1 MAACISA
8 PLSFFLY
15 SELIPSRRDGP
26 KYLPWSSSFPIIK
39 VSANNLFPST
49 SNIAR
54 NQEMQMKSL
63 VIHVIFSSPR
73 FSCLKL
79 DVGRYSVRAVT
90 IEVDS
95 KYKGD
100 AATPN
105 LMKTDALTSTFK
117 DSVISAKES
126 SSFRKTSRKEK
137 NPKMLSSSAAQTK
150 TLDHFAVLRYPLRT
164 ESAMKAM
171 MEYNTLV
178 FVVDKHCDKNNIKD
192 AVQTIFK
199 VKAMKVNTL
208 IMPNGNKKAYIMLA
222 PEFKAMDLAKN
233 IKIL

>member
-15 SELIPSRRDGP
+15 SEVIPSRRDGP
-26 KYLPWSSSFPIIK
+26 KYLPWSSSFPSIK

-54 NQEMQMKSL
+54 NQ
-63 VIHVIFSSPR
+63 
-73 FSCLKL
+73 
-79 DVGRYSVRAVT
+79 DVRKYSMRAVA

-95 KYKGD
+95 EYKGD

-105 LMKTDALTSTFK
+105 LRKTDALTSTFE

-126 SSFRKTSRKEK
+126 SSFRKTSRKER

-150 TLDHFAVLRYPLRT
+150 TLDHFSVIRYPLRT

-171 MEYNTLV
+171 MEHNTLV

-199 VKAMKVNTL
+199 VRAKKVNTL
-208 IMPNGNKKAYIMLA
+208 IMPNGTKKAYIMLA
-222 PEFKAMDLAKN
+222 PEFKALDLAKS

>member
-15 SELIPSRRDGP
+15 SELIPSRRNGP
-26 KYLPWSSSFPIIK
+26 KYLPWSSSFPSIK

-54 NQEMQMKSL
+54 NQAMGAR
-63 VIHVIFSSPR
+63 IA
-73 FSCLKL
+73 L

-150 TLDHFAVLRYPLRT
+150 MLDHFAVLRYPLRT

-178 FVVDKHCDKNNIKD
+178 FVVEKRCDKNNIKD

-199 VKAMKVNTL
+199 VRAKKVNTL

-222 PEFKAMDLAKN
+222 TEFKAMDLAKN